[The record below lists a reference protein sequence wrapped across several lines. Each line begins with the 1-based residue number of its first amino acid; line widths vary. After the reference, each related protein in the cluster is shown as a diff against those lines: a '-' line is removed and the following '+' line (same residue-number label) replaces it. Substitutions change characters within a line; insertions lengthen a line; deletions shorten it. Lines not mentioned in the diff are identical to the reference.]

1 MNPVHCGLLLAML
14 AAGWTT
20 THAQPAPADNRR
32 SGFDDMSRS
41 TQAMQR
47 DDLQNPAMLSVA
59 DGEAAW
65 QRKLGLAGKSCA
77 DCHRDAA
84 TSMRGMAARYPAY
97 EPVGARPVNLAQRI
111 NVCIERHQQ
120 ATPWR
125 FESPDLLNLE
135 AFVALQSRGMP
146 ITPPKDP
153 RLAPARERGEKLFRQ
168 RLGQLDLAC
177 AQCHDENAGK
187 RLAGS
192 VIPQG
197 HPTAYPIYRLE
208 WQALGSLQRRLRG
221 CLTGIRAE
229 PYPLGSTEMVEL
241 ELYLASRAAGMA
253 VESPGVRP

>member
-1 MNPVHCGLLLAML
+1 MARVVVCLAIAGGPPTVH
-14 AAGWTT
+14 AADPG
-20 THAQPAPADNRR
+20 ADTRK
-32 SGFDDMSRS
+32 SGFEFMAPS

-47 DDLQNPAMLSVA
+47 DDLQNPAMLNVA
-59 DGEAAW
+59 DGEAVW
-65 QRKLGLAGKSCA
+65 RRKLGLTGKSCA
-77 DCHRDAA
+77 DCHDDAA
-84 TSMRGMAARYPAY
+84 KSMRGMAARYPAY
-97 EPVGARPVNLAQRI
+97 EPVGARPINLAQRI
-111 NVCIERHQQ
+111 NVCIERHQG
-120 ATPWR
+120 ATPLR

-146 ITPPKDP
+146 IAPPADA
-153 RLAPARERGEKLFRQ
+153 RLAPARERGEKLYRQ

-177 AQCHDENAGK
+177 TQCHDDNAGK

-229 PYPLGSTEMVEL
+229 PYPYGSTEMVEL
-241 ELYLASRAAGMA
+241 ELYLKQRAAGMTM
-253 VESPGVRP
+253 ESPGVRP